1 MATLTIRR
9 LDEDDH
15 EWLRRVAR
23 QEGVSVEEYVRRLVR
38 TAKVAASRTL
48 GEVLEEMN
56 ASLDAEGR
64 ALLAEPPPI
73 ERLPLRARD
82 LFPPDDGETSA
93 RAAS

>member
-15 EWLRRVAR
+15 EWLRRAAR

-38 TAKVAASRTL
+38 AARVAASRTL

-56 ASLDAEGR
+56 GSLDAEER

-73 ERLPLRARD
+73 ERPPLRARD
-82 LFPPDDGETSA
+82 PFPPNDEERSA